1 MIIYF
6 ANRNMEIQGSAS
18 TGLPGGFTIVED
30 TKTEEIETGVAVFE
44 CRVKFDAENRLQL
57 EAMCEAGNY
66 LLRSDG
72 DLNEFYTI
80 IEVEVDTKEQTVYLY
95 AEDAG
100 MDLLNEVCPAYE
112 ATANHDVAWYI
123 KRYTA
128 DSGFEIGINEVPD
141 LVKKLKFAS
150 EQTATERLTEIAEGF
165 GGFEI
170 SYSFAIS
177 GMEVTHKY
185 INIYQERGKDVAD
198 QLRLNQ
204 DIDRITTKKSVANLA
219 TALSCTG
226 GTPKGKKDPITLQG
240 YTYDDG
246 DFYVDGKLLKSRQ
259 AVAQWSRYA
268 WEVAD
273 ASDWQGH
280 HIRQYT
286 YNTASQATLCS
297 KAIKELKKLRQME
310 VNYEVEINNLPE
322 GIRIGDRINIVDDG
336 GKLYLS
342 ARILKLET
350 SICAQKQTATLGE
363 YLLKGSGISAKV
375 EELAEKFAAMAK
387 DRTLYTWIAYAD
399 DAQGNGI
406 SLDPEGKPYLGTAV
420 NQTEEAVDISAPSV
434 FAWSKVQGP
443 KGETG
448 ETGAQGAQGEQGPQ
462 GEPGDTGAQ
471 GPQGETGAQG
481 PQGEKGVD
489 VIATCRYYLLQ
500 ASTLSP
506 PDKPTKKP
514 PGGSW
519 SETEPSYTSGSTNTL
534 YFVDLTIFSDGTW
547 SYSAASKSS
556 AYEAAKE
563 AYNKAQ
569 QVTDTVAGLTK
580 VQEGQVLIDGDKVY
594 LSAAFVK
601 SIFAQDITASGR
613 IKSANYNGAE
623 STPLEN
629 TEGSILKMD
638 DGTFNFA
645 GGKLVYDGTNLV
657 LDGKIKGEA
666 IDIEAG
672 DATGKIRLYSEYVVD
687 EETGAREYPRF
698 EIVAQGDT
706 SESRV
711 VATPP
716 ELNLYSR
723 SVGVNAGIGGV
734 VIGGSYDSETGN
746 YVTAIYLRGVTT
758 ITGGPAEINV
768 GNNSVEITA
777 GQQPDDAS
785 IDPYVQ
791 IGKFGEGVYL
801 LGDIYI
807 NNVRPY
813 YTAGDTVTIER
824 MYCAGGVTGSGT
836 NLYFYIP
843 LAKPLIGVSAVTISN
858 PTKAIITARKVEGGY
873 IAQDA
878 TVSALGTP
886 SCVPYENGVTIAIK
900 ASSAYNTKNNTPVTV
915 TPENLVLKFT

>member
-6 ANRNMEIQGSAS
+6 ANRNMDIQGSAS

-30 TKTEEIETGVAVFE
+30 TKTEEIDTGVAVFE

-204 DIDRITTKKSVANLA
+204 DIGRITTKKSVANLA

-240 YTYDDG
+240 YSYDDG
-246 DFYVDGKLLKSRQ
+246 DFCVDGKLLKSRQ

-273 ASDWQGH
+273 ASDWQGY

-286 YNTASQATLCS
+286 YDTTSQATLCS

-336 GKLYLS
+336 GALYLS

-350 SICAQKQTATLGE
+350 SICDQKQTATLGE

-375 EELAEKFAAMAK
+375 EELAGKFAAMAK

-420 NQTEEAVDISAPSV
+420 NQTEEAVDISAPSL
-434 FAWSKVQGP
+434 FAWAKMQGP

-448 ETGAQGAQGEQGPQ
+448 GTGAQ
-462 GEPGDTGAQ
+462 
-471 GPQGETGAQG
+471 GAQG

-489 VIATCRYYLLQ
+489 VTATCRYYLLQ
-500 ASTLSP
+500 ASNLSAP
-506 PDKPTKKP
+506 SKPTQNP
-514 PGGSW
+514 PGGNW
-519 SETEPSYTSGSTNTL
+519 DDTEPSYTSGSTNTL
-534 YFVDLTIFSDGTW
+534 YFVDLTVFSDGTW
-547 SYSAASKSS
+547 AYSSVSKSS

-569 QVTDTVAGLTK
+569 AVQEVLNGLTVVDANGVTK
-580 VQEGQVLIDGDKVY
+580 IYGGRIDT
-594 LSAAFVK
+594 K
-601 SIFAQDITASGR
+601 SLFAQDITATGTITGAQLIGAILSGNA
-613 IKSANYNGAE
+613 IDIQAVIDATSIGLKTELVDNSYCLVLSAAGGTTKSSITLSRGSLKLVGQSLLELSTDELYINANTITDGNYSKGNYT
-623 STPLEN
+623 SFS
-629 TEGSILKMD
+629 GSVVS
-638 DGTFNFA
+638 DGTVTVTKKFGVCYLN
-645 GGKLVYDGTNLV
+645 GGITLTGAVSGWVTL
-657 LDGKIKGEA
+657 LDSNAVPAPQTGEA
-666 IDIEAG
+666 IIMTLPSWKAPTTNP
-672 DATGKIRLYSEYVVD
+672 ARL
-687 EETGAREYPRF
+687 R
-698 EIVAQGDT
+698 I
-706 SESRV
+706 
-711 VATPP
+711 
-716 ELNLYSR
+716 
-723 SVGVNAGIGGV
+723 
-734 VIGGSYDSETGN
+734 
-746 YVTAIYLRGVTT
+746 
-758 ITGGPAEINV
+758 PA
-768 GNNSVEITA
+768 
-777 GQQPDDAS
+777 
-785 IDPYVQ
+785 
-791 IGKFGEGVYL
+791 
-801 LGDIYI
+801 
-807 NNVRPY
+807 
-813 YTAGDTVTIER
+813 
-824 MYCAGGVTGSGT
+824 AGGLQITRGSANAFWI
-836 NLYFYIP
+836 NLAYP
-843 LAKPLIGVSAVTISN
+843 IG
-858 PTKAIITARKVEGGY
+858 
-873 IAQDA
+873 
-878 TVSALGTP
+878 
-886 SCVPYENGVTIAIK
+886 
-900 ASSAYNTKNNTPVTV
+900 
-915 TPENLVLKFT
+915 

>member
-6 ANRNMEIQGSAS
+6 ANRSMDIQGSAS
-18 TGLPGGFTIVED
+18 TGLPGGFTVVED

-44 CRVKFDAENRLQL
+44 CRIKFSPENRLRL

-170 SYSFAIS
+170 SYSFAIH

-185 INIYQERGKDVAD
+185 INIYQERGQDVAD

-240 YTYDDG
+240 YSYDDG

-286 YNTASQATLCS
+286 YDTTSQATLCS

-336 GKLYLS
+336 GALYLS

-350 SICAQKQTATLGE
+350 SICDQKQTATLGE

-375 EELAEKFAAMAK
+375 EELAEKFAAMA

-448 ETGAQGAQGEQGPQ
+448 ETGAQGAQGEQGPP

-471 GPQGETGAQG
+471 GPQGDPGAQG

-489 VIATCRYYLLQ
+489 VTATCRYYLLQ
-500 ASTLSP
+500 ASNLSAP
-506 PDKPTKKP
+506 SKPTRNP

-519 SETEPSYTSGSTNTL
+519 SKTEPSYTSGSTNTL

-569 QVTDTVAGLTK
+569 AVQEVLNGLTVVDANGVTKVNGGRIDTDTL
-580 VQEGQVLIDGDKVY
+580 
-594 LSAAFVK
+594 
-601 SIFAQDITASGR
+601 FAQDITATGTITGAQLIGAILSGESINIVSERVYDDTDEDGLLYQR
-613 IKSANYNGAE
+613 IYTQTVIKTVQEQNGVDYLLLKQASVTDDYNDNPPVAETTPYRTNIQYGDGSYIKLTNDELFVYTPQITTNYSAKAYTSFSGGVV
-623 STPLEN
+623 S
-629 TEGSILKMD
+629 
-638 DGTFNFA
+638 DGTA
-645 GGKLVYDGTNLV
+645 VVTKKLGMCF
-657 LDGKIKGEA
+657 I
-666 IDIEAG
+666 
-672 DATGKIRLYSEYVVD
+672 
-687 EETGAREYPRF
+687 
-698 EIVAQGDT
+698 
-706 SESRV
+706 
-711 VATPP
+711 
-716 ELNLYSR
+716 
-723 SVGVNAGIGGV
+723 NAGITLNGPV
-734 VIGGSYDSETGN
+734 SSWTTLLDSSKVPGPQN
-746 YVTAIYLRGVTT
+746 GTAIYATLPSWKAPTTNPARLRIPADGGLQ
-758 ITGGPAEINV
+758 ITRGSANAFWINL
-768 GNNSVEITA
+768 A
-777 GQQPDDAS
+777 YP
-785 IDPYVQ
+785 
-791 IGKFGEGVYL
+791 
-801 LGDIYI
+801 I
-807 NNVRPY
+807 N
-813 YTAGDTVTIER
+813 
-824 MYCAGGVTGSGT
+824 
-836 NLYFYIP
+836 
-843 LAKPLIGVSAVTISN
+843 
-858 PTKAIITARKVEGGY
+858 
-873 IAQDA
+873 
-878 TVSALGTP
+878 
-886 SCVPYENGVTIAIK
+886 
-900 ASSAYNTKNNTPVTV
+900 
-915 TPENLVLKFT
+915 

>member
-6 ANRNMEIQGSAS
+6 ANRSMEIQGSAS

-30 TKTEEIETGVAVFE
+30 NKTEEIETGVAVFE
-44 CRVKFDAENRLQL
+44 CRVKFNSENRLRL

-72 DLNEFYTI
+72 DVNEFYTI
-80 IEVEVDTKEQTVYLY
+80 IEVEVDTKGQTVYLY

-112 ATANHDVAWYI
+112 ATENHDVAWYI

-141 LVKKLKFAS
+141 LVKKLKFGS

-170 SYSFAIS
+170 SYSFAIH

-204 DIDRITTKKSVANLA
+204 DINRITTKKSVANLA

-240 YTYDDG
+240 YSYDDG

-268 WEVAD
+268 WEVTD

-286 YNTASQATLCS
+286 YDTTSQATLCS

-336 GKLYLS
+336 GALYLS

-350 SICAQKQTATLGE
+350 SICDQKQTATLGE

-375 EELAEKFAAMAK
+375 EELAEKFAAMA

-420 NQTEEAVDISAPSV
+420 NQTEEVADISDPSV

-448 ETGAQGAQGEQGPQ
+448 
-462 GEPGDTGAQ
+462 D
-471 GPQGETGAQG
+471 TGAQG

-489 VIATCRYYLLQ
+489 VTATCRYYLLQ
-500 ASTLSP
+500 ASNLSAP
-506 PDKPTKKP
+506 SKPTRNP
-514 PGGSW
+514 PGGNW
-519 SETEPSYTSGSTNTL
+519 SKTEPSYTSGSTNTL
-534 YFVDLTIFSDGTW
+534 YFADLTVFSDGTW
-547 SYSAASKSS
+547 AYSSVSKSS

-569 QVTDTVAGLTK
+569 QVTETLNGLTVVDANGVTK
-580 VQEGQVLIDGDKVY
+580 INGGRIDTDS
-594 LSAAFVK
+594 L
-601 SIFAQDITASGR
+601 FAQNITATGTITGAQLIGAILSG
-613 IKSANYNGAE
+613 N
-623 STPLEN
+623 
-629 TEGSILKMD
+629 
-638 DGTFNFA
+638 
-645 GGKLVYDGTNLV
+645 
-657 LDGKIKGEA
+657 A
-666 IDIEAG
+666 IDIQAVI
-672 DATGKIRLYSEYVVD
+672 DATSIGLKTELVDNSYCLVLSASGGTTKGEITLSRGVLKLFGQSLLELATDELYINADTITDAHYSAVTYTSFSGGVLSSGSVTVTKKLGMCCISGTVALSKSISAWTTILSSSKVPTPQHGELVPFEASQWGTSYVRPLRGKITPSGGLQLVY
-687 EETGAREYPRF
+687 G
-698 EIVAQGDT
+698 VA
-706 SESRV
+706 
-711 VATPP
+711 
-716 ELNLYSR
+716 
-723 SVGVNAGIGGV
+723 
-734 VIGGSYDSETGN
+734 GN
-746 YVTAIYLRGVTT
+746 YVF
-758 ITGGPAEINV
+758 NV
-768 GNNSVEITA
+768 SY
-777 GQQPDDAS
+777 P
-785 IDPYVQ
+785 ID
-791 IGKFGEGVYL
+791 
-801 LGDIYI
+801 
-807 NNVRPY
+807 
-813 YTAGDTVTIER
+813 
-824 MYCAGGVTGSGT
+824 
-836 NLYFYIP
+836 
-843 LAKPLIGVSAVTISN
+843 
-858 PTKAIITARKVEGGY
+858 
-873 IAQDA
+873 
-878 TVSALGTP
+878 
-886 SCVPYENGVTIAIK
+886 
-900 ASSAYNTKNNTPVTV
+900 
-915 TPENLVLKFT
+915 

>member
-6 ANRNMEIQGSAS
+6 ANRSMEIQGSAS

-30 TKTEEIETGVAVFE
+30 TKTEEVETGVAVFE
-44 CRVKFDAENRLQL
+44 CRVKFDGENRLQL

-72 DLNEFYTI
+72 DLNEFHTI

-286 YNTASQATLCS
+286 YDTTSQATLCS

-375 EELAEKFAAMAK
+375 EELAEKFAAMA

-399 DAQGNGI
+399 DAQGNGV

-420 NQTEEAVDISAPSV
+420 NQTEEAVDISDPSV

-448 ETGAQGAQGEQGPQ
+448 ETGARGAQGEQGPP

-489 VIATCRYYLLQ
+489 VTATCRYYLLQ
-500 ASTLSP
+500 ASNLDAPDQPTLN
-506 PDKPTKKP
+506 P

-569 QVTDTVAGLTK
+569 QVTDTVDGLTK
-580 VQEGQVLIDGDKVY
+580 IQDGEVLIDGDKVY
-594 LSAAFVK
+594 LSAAFVR
-601 SIFAQDITASGR
+601 SIFAQDITA
-613 IKSANYNGAE
+613 
-623 STPLEN
+623 T
-629 TEGSILKMD
+629 
-638 DGTFNFA
+638 GT
-645 GGKLVYDGTNLV
+645 
-657 LDGKIKGEA
+657 I
-666 IDIEAG
+666 
-672 DATGKIRLYSEYVVD
+672 
-687 EETGAREYPRF
+687 TGARLIGAILSGENIN
-698 EIVAQGDT
+698 IVSERVYDDTDEDGLLYQRIYTQTVIKTVQEQNGVDYLLLKQASVTDDYNDNPPVAATTPHRTNIQYGDGSYIKLTNDELFVYTPQITTNYSAKSYT
-706 SESRV
+706 SFSGGV
-711 VATPP
+711 VSDGTAVVTQK
-716 ELNLYSR
+716 L
-723 SVGVNAGIGGV
+723 GMCFVNAGITLTGPVSGWTTLLDSSKVPGPQNGQPIYATLPSWKAPTTNPARLRIPVDGGLQ
-734 VIGGSYDSETGN
+734 INRGSAN
-746 YVTAIYLRGVTT
+746 AFW
-758 ITGGPAEINV
+758 INL
-768 GNNSVEITA
+768 A
-777 GQQPDDAS
+777 YP
-785 IDPYVQ
+785 
-791 IGKFGEGVYL
+791 
-801 LGDIYI
+801 I
-807 NNVRPY
+807 N
-813 YTAGDTVTIER
+813 
-824 MYCAGGVTGSGT
+824 
-836 NLYFYIP
+836 
-843 LAKPLIGVSAVTISN
+843 
-858 PTKAIITARKVEGGY
+858 
-873 IAQDA
+873 
-878 TVSALGTP
+878 
-886 SCVPYENGVTIAIK
+886 
-900 ASSAYNTKNNTPVTV
+900 
-915 TPENLVLKFT
+915 

>member
-6 ANRNMEIQGSAS
+6 ANRSMEIQGSAS

-44 CRVKFDAENRLQL
+44 CRVKFDGENRLQL
-57 EAMCEAGNY
+57 EAMCEAGHY

-268 WEVAD
+268 WEVTD
-273 ASDWQGH
+273 ASDWQGY

-286 YNTASQATLCS
+286 YDTTSQATLCS

-336 GKLYLS
+336 GALYLS

-350 SICAQKQTATLGE
+350 SICDQKQTATLGE

-375 EELAEKFAAMAK
+375 EELAEKFAAMA

-420 NQTEEAVDISAPSV
+420 NQTEEAVNISDPSV

-448 ETGAQGAQGEQGPQ
+448 ETGAPGAQGEQGPP

-489 VIATCRYYLLQ
+489 VTATCRYYLLQ
-500 ASTLSP
+500 ASSLDA
-506 PDKPTKKP
+506 PDQPALNP

-534 YFVDLTIFSDGTW
+534 YFVDLTVFSDGTW
-547 SYSAASKSS
+547 AYSSVSKSS

-569 QVTDTVAGLTK
+569 AVQEVLNGLTVVDANGVTKVNGGRIDTDTL
-580 VQEGQVLIDGDKVY
+580 
-594 LSAAFVK
+594 
-601 SIFAQDITASGR
+601 FAQDITATGTITGAQLIGAILSGNA
-613 IKSANYNGAE
+613 IDIQAVIDATSIGLKTELVDNSYCLVLSAAGGTTKSSITLSRGSLKLVGQSLLELSTNELYINANTITDGNYSKANY
-623 STPLEN
+623 SSFS
-629 TEGSILKMD
+629 GSVVS
-638 DGTFNFA
+638 DGTVTVTKKLGMCFLN
-645 GGKLVYDGTNLV
+645 GGITLTAAVSGWVTL
-657 LDGKIKGEA
+657 LDSNAVPAPQNGEA
-666 IDIEAG
+666 IIMTLPSWKAPTTNP
-672 DATGKIRLYSEYVVD
+672 ARLRIPADGGLQITRGS
-687 EETGAREYPRF
+687 ANAFWINLAYP
-698 EIVAQGDT
+698 
-706 SESRV
+706 
-711 VATPP
+711 
-716 ELNLYSR
+716 
-723 SVGVNAGIGGV
+723 
-734 VIGGSYDSETGN
+734 
-746 YVTAIYLRGVTT
+746 
-758 ITGGPAEINV
+758 IN
-768 GNNSVEITA
+768 
-777 GQQPDDAS
+777 
-785 IDPYVQ
+785 
-791 IGKFGEGVYL
+791 
-801 LGDIYI
+801 
-807 NNVRPY
+807 
-813 YTAGDTVTIER
+813 
-824 MYCAGGVTGSGT
+824 
-836 NLYFYIP
+836 
-843 LAKPLIGVSAVTISN
+843 
-858 PTKAIITARKVEGGY
+858 
-873 IAQDA
+873 
-878 TVSALGTP
+878 
-886 SCVPYENGVTIAIK
+886 
-900 ASSAYNTKNNTPVTV
+900 
-915 TPENLVLKFT
+915 

>member
-6 ANRNMEIQGSAS
+6 ANRSMEIQGSAS
-18 TGLPGGFTIVED
+18 TGLPGGFTVVED

-44 CRVKFDAENRLQL
+44 CRVKFNSENRLRL

-72 DLNEFYTI
+72 DVNEFYTI

-112 ATANHDVAWYI
+112 ATDNHDVAWYI
-123 KRYTA
+123 RRYTA
-128 DSGFEIGINEVPD
+128 DSGFEIGLNEVPD

-150 EQTATERLTEIAEGF
+150 EQTATERLAEIAEGF

-170 SYSFAIS
+170 SYSFAIH

-204 DIDRITTKKSVANLA
+204 DINRITTKKSVANLA

-240 YTYDDG
+240 YSYDDG

-268 WEVAD
+268 WEVTD

-286 YNTASQATLCS
+286 YDTTSQATLCS

-336 GKLYLS
+336 GALYLS

-350 SICAQKQTATLGE
+350 SICDQKQTTTLGE

-375 EELAEKFAAMAK
+375 EELAEKFAAMA

-406 SLDPEGKPYLGTAV
+406 SLNPEGKPYLGTAV
-420 NQTEEAVDISAPSV
+420 NQTEEVADISDPSV

-448 ETGAQGAQGEQGPQ
+448 ETGAQGAQGEQGPP

-471 GPQGETGAQG
+471 GPQGEPGAQG

-489 VIATCRYYLLQ
+489 VTATCRYYLLQ

-519 SETEPSYTSGSTNTL
+519 SDTEPSYTSGSTNTL
-534 YFVDLTIFSDGTW
+534 YFVDLTVFSDGTW
-547 SYSAASKSS
+547 AYSSVSKSS

-569 QVTDTVAGLTK
+569 QVMDTVDGLTLIQDGK
-580 VQEGQVLIDGDKVY
+580 VVIDGGKVY
-594 LSAAFVK
+594 VDAAFVN
-601 SIFAQDITASGR
+601 SLFAQDITATGTITGAQLIGAILSG
-613 IKSANYNGAE
+613 N
-623 STPLEN
+623 
-629 TEGSILKMD
+629 
-638 DGTFNFA
+638 
-645 GGKLVYDGTNLV
+645 
-657 LDGKIKGEA
+657 A
-666 IDIEAG
+666 IDIQAVI
-672 DATGKIRLYSEYVVD
+672 DATSIGLKTELVDNSYCLVLSASGGTTKGEITLSRGVLKLFGQSLLELATDELYINADTITDAHYSAVTYTSFSGGVLSSGSVTVSKKLGMCCISGTVALSKSISAWTTILSSSKVPAPQHGELVPFEASQWGTTYARPLRGKITPSGGLQLVY
-687 EETGAREYPRF
+687 GA
-698 EIVAQGDT
+698 A
-706 SESRV
+706 
-711 VATPP
+711 
-716 ELNLYSR
+716 
-723 SVGVNAGIGGV
+723 
-734 VIGGSYDSETGN
+734 GN
-746 YVTAIYLRGVTT
+746 YV
-758 ITGGPAEINV
+758 
-768 GNNSVEITA
+768 
-777 GQQPDDAS
+777 
-785 IDPYVQ
+785 
-791 IGKFGEGVYL
+791 F
-801 LGDIYI
+801 
-807 NNVRPY
+807 
-813 YTAGDTVTIER
+813 
-824 MYCAGGVTGSGT
+824 
-836 NLYFYIP
+836 
-843 LAKPLIGVSAVTISN
+843 
-858 PTKAIITARKVEGGY
+858 
-873 IAQDA
+873 
-878 TVSALGTP
+878 
-886 SCVPYENGVTIAIK
+886 TIAYPID
-900 ASSAYNTKNNTPVTV
+900 
-915 TPENLVLKFT
+915 

>member
-1 MIIYF
+1 
-6 ANRNMEIQGSAS
+6 MEIQGSAS
-18 TGLPGGFTIVED
+18 TGLPGGFTVVED

-44 CRVKFDAENRLQL
+44 CRVKFDGENRLQL

-268 WEVAD
+268 WEVTD

-286 YNTASQATLCS
+286 YDTTSQATLCS

-350 SICAQKQTATLGE
+350 SICDQKQTATLGE

-375 EELAEKFAAMAK
+375 EELAEKFAAMA

-399 DAQGNGI
+399 DAQGNGV

-420 NQTEEAVDISAPSV
+420 NQTEEAVDTSDPSV

-448 ETGAQGAQGEQGPQ
+448 ETGARGAQGEQGPP

-471 GPQGETGAQG
+471 GPQGDPGAQG

-489 VIATCRYYLLQ
+489 VTATCRYYLLQ

-506 PDKPTKKP
+506 PNKPTLNP

-534 YFVDLTIFSDGTW
+534 YFVDLTVFSDRTW
-547 SYSAASKSS
+547 AYSSVSKSS

-569 QVTDTVAGLTK
+569 QVTETVDGLTK
-580 VQEGQVLIDGDKVY
+580 IQDGQVLIDGDKVY
-594 LSAAFVK
+594 LSAAFVR
-601 SIFAQDITASGR
+601 SIFAQDITATGTITGAQLIGAILSG
-613 IKSANYNGAE
+613 S
-623 STPLEN
+623 
-629 TEGSILKMD
+629 
-638 DGTFNFA
+638 
-645 GGKLVYDGTNLV
+645 
-657 LDGKIKGEA
+657 A
-666 IDIEAG
+666 IDITASSPSG
-672 DATGKIRLYSEYVVD
+672 TGGASIKTELVDGMDYILTLRSSGGTTRGEITLANGTMDLLAYSKISISTQE
-687 EETGAREYPRF
+687 F
-698 EIVAQGDT
+698 E
-706 SESRV
+706 
-711 VATPP
+711 
-716 ELNLYSR
+716 
-723 SVGVNAGIGGV
+723 VNANSIQFTV
-734 VIGGSYDSETGN
+734 AEGSYC
-746 YVTAIYLRGVTT
+746 
-758 ITGGPAEINV
+758 
-768 GNNSVEITA
+768 
-777 GQQPDDAS
+777 
-785 IDPYVQ
+785 
-791 IGKFGEGVYL
+791 
-801 LGDIYI
+801 
-807 NNVRPY
+807 PY
-813 YTAGDTVTIER
+813 YKAGDTVTITR
-824 MYCAGGVTGSGT
+824 VYCAGGVTGSGT

-878 TVSALGTP
+878 TVRSLGTP
-886 SCVPYENGVTIAIK
+886 SCVPYEGGVTIGIK

-915 TPENLVLKFT
+915 TTENLVLKFT

>member
-1 MIIYF
+1 
-6 ANRNMEIQGSAS
+6 MEIQGSAS

-44 CRVKFDAENRLQL
+44 CRVKFDEENRLQL

-170 SYSFAIS
+170 SYSFAIH

-286 YNTASQATLCS
+286 YDTTSQATLCS

-375 EELAEKFAAMAK
+375 EDLAGKFAAMAK

-399 DAQGNGI
+399 DAQGTGI

-420 NQTEEAVDISAPSV
+420 NQTEKVADISDPSV
-434 FAWSKVQGP
+434 FTWSKV
-443 KGETG
+443 
-448 ETGAQGAQGEQGPQ
+448 
-462 GEPGDTGAQ
+462 
-471 GPQGETGAQG
+471 QG
-481 PQGEKGVD
+481 PQGEKGAD
-489 VIATCRYYLLQ
+489 AIALAITSSAGTIFKN
-500 ASTLSP
+500 ASISTVLTAHVYKGGVELTAAQIAQEGTIKWYK
-506 PDKPTKKP
+506 D
-514 PGGSW
+514 GGS
-519 SETEPSYTSGSTNTL
+519 TAVATGTSI
-534 YFVDLTIFSDGTW
+534 TIGAGDVT
-547 SYSAASKSS
+547 
-556 AYEAAKE
+556 
-563 AYNKAQ
+563 NKA
-569 QVTDTVAGLTK
+569 T
-580 VQEGQVLIDGDKVY
+580 
-594 LSAAFVK
+594 
-601 SIFAQDITASGR
+601 
-613 IKSANYNGAE
+613 
-623 STPLEN
+623 
-629 TEGSILKMD
+629 
-638 DGTFNFA
+638 
-645 GGKLVYDGTNLV
+645 
-657 LDGKIKGEA
+657 
-666 IDIEAG
+666 
-672 DATGKIRLYSEYVVD
+672 
-687 EETGAREYPRF
+687 
-698 EIVAQGDT
+698 
-706 SESRV
+706 
-711 VATPP
+711 
-716 ELNLYSR
+716 
-723 SVGVNAGIGGV
+723 
-734 VIGGSYDSETGN
+734 
-746 YVTAIYLRGVTT
+746 
-758 ITGGPAEINV
+758 
-768 GNNSVEITA
+768 
-777 GQQPDDAS
+777 
-785 IDPYVQ
+785 
-791 IGKFGEGVYL
+791 
-801 LGDIYI
+801 
-807 NNVRPY
+807 
-813 YTAGDTVTIER
+813 
-824 MYCAGGVTGSGT
+824 
-836 NLYFYIP
+836 
-843 LAKPLIGVSAVTISN
+843 
-858 PTKAIITARKVEGGY
+858 Y
-873 IAQDA
+873 IAR
-878 TVSALGTP
+878 LEG
-886 SCVPYENGVTIAIK
+886 
-900 ASSAYNTKNNTPVTV
+900 
-915 TPENLVLKFT
+915 

>member
-6 ANRNMEIQGSAS
+6 ANRSMEIQGSAS

-44 CRVKFDAENRLQL
+44 CRVKFDEENRLQL

-170 SYSFAIS
+170 SYSFAIH

-286 YNTASQATLCS
+286 YDTTSQATLCS
-297 KAIKELKKLRQME
+297 KAIKELQKLRQME

-336 GKLYLS
+336 GALYLS

-350 SICAQKQTATLGE
+350 SICDQKQTATLGE

-375 EELAEKFAAMAK
+375 EELAEKFAAMA

-399 DAQGNGI
+399 DAQGNGV

-420 NQTEEAVDISAPSV
+420 NQTEEAVDTSDPSV

-448 ETGAQGAQGEQGPQ
+448 ETGARGAQGEQGPP

-489 VIATCRYYLLQ
+489 VTVTCRYYLLQ
-500 ASTLSP
+500 ASNLSAP
-506 PDKPTKKP
+506 SKPTRNP

-534 YFVDLTIFSDGTW
+534 YFVDLTVYSDGTW
-547 SYSAASKSS
+547 AYSSVSKSS

-569 QVTDTVAGLTK
+569 QVMDTVDGLTK
-580 VQEGQVLIDGDKVY
+580 IQDGEVLIDGDKVY
-594 LSAAFVK
+594 LSAAFVR
-601 SIFAQDITASGR
+601 SIFAQDITATGTITGAQLIGAILSG
-613 IKSANYNGAE
+613 N
-623 STPLEN
+623 
-629 TEGSILKMD
+629 
-638 DGTFNFA
+638 
-645 GGKLVYDGTNLV
+645 
-657 LDGKIKGEA
+657 A
-666 IDIEAG
+666 IDIQAVI
-672 DATGKIRLYSEYVVD
+672 DATSIGLKTELVD
-687 EETGAREYPRF
+687 NSYCLVLSAAGGTTKSSITLSRGSLKL
-698 EIVAQGDT
+698 VGQSLLSLDT
-706 SESRV
+706 Q
-711 VATPP
+711 
-716 ELNLYSR
+716 ELA
-723 SVGVNAGIGGV
+723 VNANSIQFTV
-734 VIGGSYDSETGN
+734 AEGSYC
-746 YVTAIYLRGVTT
+746 
-758 ITGGPAEINV
+758 
-768 GNNSVEITA
+768 
-777 GQQPDDAS
+777 
-785 IDPYVQ
+785 
-791 IGKFGEGVYL
+791 
-801 LGDIYI
+801 
-807 NNVRPY
+807 PY
-813 YTAGDTVTIER
+813 YKAGDTVTIKR
-824 MYCAGGVTGSGT
+824 VYCAGGVTGSGT

-858 PTKAIITARKVEGGY
+858 PTKAIITARKAEGGY

-878 TVSALGTP
+878 TVSSLGTP

>member
-1 MIIYF
+1 
-6 ANRNMEIQGSAS
+6 MEIQGSAS
-18 TGLPGGFTIVED
+18 TGLPGGYTIVED

-44 CRVKFDAENRLQL
+44 CRIKFSPENRLRL

-170 SYSFAIS
+170 SYSFAIH

-219 TALSCTG
+219 TALACTG

-240 YTYDDG
+240 YSYDDG

-286 YNTASQATLCS
+286 YDTTSQATLCS
-297 KAIKELKKLRQME
+297 KAIKELEKLRQME

-336 GKLYLS
+336 GALYLS

-350 SICAQKQTATLGE
+350 SICDQKQTATLGE

-534 YFVDLTIFSDGTW
+534 YFVDLTVFSDGTW
-547 SYSAASKSS
+547 AYSSVSKSS
-556 AYEAAKE
+556 AYEAAKA
-563 AYNKAQ
+563 AYNKA
-569 QVTDTVAGLTK
+569 TSADTKATAADEKAKAAGTTAQAVQTALAGLTK
-580 VQEGQVLIDGDKVY
+580 IQDGEVLIDGDKVY
-594 LSAAFVK
+594 LSAAFVR
-601 SIFAQDITASGR
+601 SIFAQDITATGTITSAKLIGAILSGENINIVSERVYDDTDEDGLLYQR
-613 IKSANYNGAE
+613 IYTQTVIKTVQEQNGVDYLLLKQASVTDDYNDNPPVAATTPYRTNVQYGDGSYIKLTNEELFVHTPQITTNSSAKSYTSFSGGVV
-623 STPLEN
+623 S
-629 TEGSILKMD
+629 
-638 DGTFNFA
+638 DGTA
-645 GGKLVYDGTNLV
+645 VVTKKLGMCF
-657 LDGKIKGEA
+657 I
-666 IDIEAG
+666 
-672 DATGKIRLYSEYVVD
+672 
-687 EETGAREYPRF
+687 
-698 EIVAQGDT
+698 
-706 SESRV
+706 
-711 VATPP
+711 
-716 ELNLYSR
+716 
-723 SVGVNAGIGGV
+723 NAGITLNGPV
-734 VIGGSYDSETGN
+734 SSWTTLLDSSKVPGPQN
-746 YVTAIYLRGVTT
+746 GTAIYATLPSWKAPTTNPARLRIPADGGLQ
-758 ITGGPAEINV
+758 ITRGSANAFWINL
-768 GNNSVEITA
+768 SY
-777 GQQPDDAS
+777 P
-785 IDPYVQ
+785 
-791 IGKFGEGVYL
+791 
-801 LGDIYI
+801 I
-807 NNVRPY
+807 N
-813 YTAGDTVTIER
+813 
-824 MYCAGGVTGSGT
+824 
-836 NLYFYIP
+836 
-843 LAKPLIGVSAVTISN
+843 
-858 PTKAIITARKVEGGY
+858 
-873 IAQDA
+873 
-878 TVSALGTP
+878 
-886 SCVPYENGVTIAIK
+886 
-900 ASSAYNTKNNTPVTV
+900 
-915 TPENLVLKFT
+915 

>member
-1 MIIYF
+1 M
-6 ANRNMEIQGSAS
+6 
-18 TGLPGGFTIVED
+18 
-30 TKTEEIETGVAVFE
+30 
-44 CRVKFDAENRLQL
+44 
-57 EAMCEAGNY
+57 
-66 LLRSDG
+66 
-72 DLNEFYTI
+72 
-80 IEVEVDTKEQTVYLY
+80 
-95 AEDAG
+95 
-100 MDLLNEVCPAYE
+100 
-112 ATANHDVAWYI
+112 
-123 KRYTA
+123 
-128 DSGFEIGINEVPD
+128 
-141 LVKKLKFAS
+141 FAS
-150 EQTATERLTEIAEGF
+150 VLSA
-165 GGFEI
+165 
-170 SYSFAIS
+170 AIS

-204 DIDRITTKKSVANLA
+204 DIGRITTKKSVANLA

-240 YTYDDG
+240 YSYDDG

-286 YNTASQATLCS
+286 YDTTSQATLCS

-336 GKLYLS
+336 GALYLS

-350 SICAQKQTATLGE
+350 SICDQKQTATLGE

-375 EELAEKFAAMAK
+375 EELAEKFAAMA

-420 NQTEEAVDISAPSV
+420 NQTEEAVDISNPSV

-448 ETGAQGAQGEQGPQ
+448 ETGAQGAQGEQGPP

-489 VIATCRYYLLQ
+489 VTVTCRYYLLQ

-519 SETEPSYTSGSTNTL
+519 SDTEPSYTSGSTNTL
-534 YFVDLTIFSDGTW
+534 YFVDLTVFSDGTW
-547 SYSAASKSS
+547 SYSAVSKSS

-569 QVTDTVAGLTK
+569 QVTDTVDGLTK

-594 LSAAFVK
+594 LSAAFVR
-601 SIFAQDITASGR
+601 SIFAQDITATGTITGAQLIGAILSGESINIVSERVYDDTDEDGLLYQR
-613 IKSANYNGAE
+613 IYTQTVIKTVQEQNGVDYLLLKQASVTDDYNDNPPVAATTPYRTNIQYGDGSYIKLTNDELFVYTPQITTNYSAKSYTSFSGGVV
-623 STPLEN
+623 S
-629 TEGSILKMD
+629 
-638 DGTFNFA
+638 DGTA
-645 GGKLVYDGTNLV
+645 VVTQKLGMCF
-657 LDGKIKGEA
+657 I
-666 IDIEAG
+666 
-672 DATGKIRLYSEYVVD
+672 
-687 EETGAREYPRF
+687 
-698 EIVAQGDT
+698 
-706 SESRV
+706 
-711 VATPP
+711 
-716 ELNLYSR
+716 
-723 SVGVNAGIGGV
+723 NAGITLNGPV
-734 VIGGSYDSETGN
+734 SSWTTLLDSSKVPGPQN
-746 YVTAIYLRGVTT
+746 GTAIYATLPSWKAPTTNPARLRIPADGGLQ
-758 ITGGPAEINV
+758 ITRGSANAFWINL
-768 GNNSVEITA
+768 A
-777 GQQPDDAS
+777 YP
-785 IDPYVQ
+785 
-791 IGKFGEGVYL
+791 
-801 LGDIYI
+801 I
-807 NNVRPY
+807 N
-813 YTAGDTVTIER
+813 
-824 MYCAGGVTGSGT
+824 
-836 NLYFYIP
+836 
-843 LAKPLIGVSAVTISN
+843 
-858 PTKAIITARKVEGGY
+858 
-873 IAQDA
+873 
-878 TVSALGTP
+878 
-886 SCVPYENGVTIAIK
+886 
-900 ASSAYNTKNNTPVTV
+900 
-915 TPENLVLKFT
+915 

>member
-44 CRVKFDAENRLQL
+44 CRVKFDEENRLQL

-240 YTYDDG
+240 YSYDDG

-268 WEVAD
+268 WEVTD

-286 YNTASQATLCS
+286 YDTTSQATLCS

-336 GKLYLS
+336 GALYLS

-350 SICAQKQTATLGE
+350 SICDRKQTATLGE

-375 EELAEKFAAMAK
+375 EELAEKFAAMA

-420 NQTEEAVDISAPSV
+420 NQTEEAVDISDPSV

-448 ETGAQGAQGEQGPQ
+448 ETGARGAQGEQGPP

-489 VIATCRYYLLQ
+489 VTATCRYYLLQ

-506 PDKPTKKP
+506 PNKPTLNP

-534 YFVDLTIFSDGTW
+534 YFVDLTVFSDRTW
-547 SYSAASKSS
+547 AYSSVSKSS

-569 QVTDTVAGLTK
+569 QVTDTVDGLTK
-580 VQEGQVLIDGDKVY
+580 VQAGKVLIDGDKVY
-594 LSAAFVK
+594 LSAAFVR
-601 SIFAQDITASGR
+601 SIFAQDITATGTITGAQLIGAILSGENINIVSERVYDDTDEDGLLYQR
-613 IKSANYNGAE
+613 IYTQTVIKTVQEQNGVDYLLLKQASVTDDYNDNPPVAATTPYRTNIQYGDGSYIKLTNDELFVYTPQITTNYSAKSYT
-623 STPLEN
+623 S
-629 TEGSILKMD
+629 
-638 DGTFNFA
+638 FA
-645 GGKLVYDGTNLV
+645 GGVVSDGT
-657 LDGKIKGEA
+657 A
-666 IDIEAG
+666 
-672 DATGKIRLYSEYVVD
+672 VV
-687 EETGAREYPRF
+687 TQKLGMCF
-698 EIVAQGDT
+698 I
-706 SESRV
+706 
-711 VATPP
+711 
-716 ELNLYSR
+716 
-723 SVGVNAGIGGV
+723 NAGITLTGPVSGWTTLLDSSKVPGPQNGQPIYATLPSWKAPTTNPARLRIPVDGGLQ
-734 VIGGSYDSETGN
+734 INRGSAN
-746 YVTAIYLRGVTT
+746 AFW
-758 ITGGPAEINV
+758 INL
-768 GNNSVEITA
+768 A
-777 GQQPDDAS
+777 YP
-785 IDPYVQ
+785 
-791 IGKFGEGVYL
+791 
-801 LGDIYI
+801 I
-807 NNVRPY
+807 N
-813 YTAGDTVTIER
+813 
-824 MYCAGGVTGSGT
+824 
-836 NLYFYIP
+836 
-843 LAKPLIGVSAVTISN
+843 
-858 PTKAIITARKVEGGY
+858 
-873 IAQDA
+873 
-878 TVSALGTP
+878 
-886 SCVPYENGVTIAIK
+886 
-900 ASSAYNTKNNTPVTV
+900 
-915 TPENLVLKFT
+915 

>member
-6 ANRNMEIQGSAS
+6 ANRSMEIQGSAS
-18 TGLPGGFTIVED
+18 TGLPGGFTVVED

-44 CRVKFDAENRLQL
+44 CRVKFDSENRLQL

-240 YTYDDG
+240 YSYDDG

-268 WEVAD
+268 WEVVD

-286 YNTASQATLCS
+286 YDTTSQATLCS

-336 GKLYLS
+336 GALYLS

-350 SICAQKQTATLGE
+350 SICDQKQTATLGE

-375 EELAEKFAAMAK
+375 EELAGKFAAMAK

-420 NQTEEAVDISAPSV
+420 NQTEEAVDISDPSV

-448 ETGAQGAQGEQGPQ
+448 ETGAQGAQGEQGPP

-471 GPQGETGAQG
+471 GPQGEPGAQG

-534 YFVDLTIFSDGTW
+534 YFVDLTVFSDGTW
-547 SYSAASKSS
+547 AYSSVSKSS

-569 QVTDTVAGLTK
+569 QVTDMLNGLTVVDASGVTK
-580 VQEGQVLIDGDKVY
+580 VNGGRIDT
-594 LSAAFVK
+594 K
-601 SIFAQDITASGR
+601 SLFAQDITATGTITGAQLIGAILSG
-613 IKSANYNGAE
+613 N
-623 STPLEN
+623 
-629 TEGSILKMD
+629 
-638 DGTFNFA
+638 
-645 GGKLVYDGTNLV
+645 
-657 LDGKIKGEA
+657 A
-666 IDIEAG
+666 IDIQAVI
-672 DATGKIRLYSEYVVD
+672 DATSIGLKTELVD
-687 EETGAREYPRF
+687 NSYCLVLSAAGGTTKSS
-698 EIVAQGDT
+698 IT
-706 SESRV
+706 LSRGSLKLV
-711 VATPP
+711 GQSLLSLNTQ
-716 ELNLYSR
+716 ELA
-723 SVGVNAGIGGV
+723 VNANSIQFTV
-734 VIGGSYDSETGN
+734 AEGSYC
-746 YVTAIYLRGVTT
+746 
-758 ITGGPAEINV
+758 
-768 GNNSVEITA
+768 
-777 GQQPDDAS
+777 
-785 IDPYVQ
+785 
-791 IGKFGEGVYL
+791 
-801 LGDIYI
+801 
-807 NNVRPY
+807 PY
-813 YTAGDTVTIER
+813 YKAGDTVTITR
-824 MYCAGGVTGSGT
+824 VYCAGGVTGSGT

-878 TVSALGTP
+878 TVRSLGTP
-886 SCVPYENGVTIAIK
+886 SCVPYENGVTIGIK
-900 ASSAYNTKNNTPVTV
+900 ATSAYSTKNNTPVTV

>member
-6 ANRNMEIQGSAS
+6 ANRSMEIQGSAS

-44 CRVKFDAENRLQL
+44 CRVKFNSENRLRL

-72 DLNEFYTI
+72 DVNEFYTI
-80 IEVEVDTKEQTVYLY
+80 IEVEVDTKDQTVYLY

-112 ATANHDVAWYI
+112 ATDNHDVAWYI
-123 KRYTA
+123 RRYTA

-141 LVKKLKFAS
+141 LVKKLKFDS
-150 EQTATERLTEIAEGF
+150 EQTVTERLTEIAEGF

-170 SYSFAIS
+170 SYSFAIH

-185 INIYQERGKDVAD
+185 INIYQERGKVVAD

-240 YTYDDG
+240 YSYDDG

-259 AVAQWSRYA
+259 AVTQWSRYA

-286 YNTASQATLCS
+286 YDTTSQATLCS

-336 GKLYLS
+336 GALYLS

-350 SICAQKQTATLGE
+350 SICDQKQTATLGE

-375 EELAEKFAAMAK
+375 EELAGKFAAMAK

-399 DAQGNGI
+399 DAQGSGI

-420 NQTEEAVDISAPSV
+420 NQTEEAVDISDPSV

-448 ETGAQGAQGEQGPQ
+448 ETGAQGAQGEQGPP

-471 GPQGETGAQG
+471 GPQGEPGAQG

-489 VIATCRYYLLQ
+489 VTATCRYYLLQ
-500 ASTLSP
+500 ASTLSAP
-506 PDKPTKKP
+506 SKPTQNP
-514 PGGSW
+514 PSGSW

-534 YFVDLTIFSDGTW
+534 YFVDLTVFSDGTW
-547 SYSAASKSS
+547 SYSAVSKSS

-569 QVTDTVAGLTK
+569 AAQTALNGLTK
-580 VQEGQVLIDGDKVY
+580 IQDGQVLIDSGKLYVDTE
-594 LSAAFVK
+594 FVN
-601 SIFAQDITASGR
+601 SLFAKDITAIGTITGAKLIGAILSG
-613 IKSANYNGAE
+613 N
-623 STPLEN
+623 
-629 TEGSILKMD
+629 
-638 DGTFNFA
+638 
-645 GGKLVYDGTNLV
+645 
-657 LDGKIKGEA
+657 A
-666 IDIEAG
+666 IDIQAVIDATSIGLKTELVDNSYCLVLSTAAGTTKSNITLSRGSLKLVGQSLLSLDTQELAVNANSIQFAVAEGSYCPYYKAG
-672 DATGKIRLYSEYVVD
+672 DKLSGKWK
-687 EETGAREYPRF
+687 
-698 EIVAQGDT
+698 
-706 SESRV
+706 
-711 VATPP
+711 
-716 ELNLYSR
+716 
-723 SVGVNAGIGGV
+723 GG
-734 VIGGSYDSETGN
+734 G
-746 YVTAIYLRGVTT
+746 YVT
-758 ITGGPAEINV
+758 
-768 GNNSVEITA
+768 TA
-777 GQQPDDAS
+777 KKE
-785 IDPYVQ
+785 VV
-791 IGKFGEGVYL
+791 F
-801 LGDIYI
+801 
-807 NNVRPY
+807 
-813 YTAGDTVTIER
+813 TV
-824 MYCAGGVTGSGT
+824 
-836 NLYFYIP
+836 P
-843 LAKPLIGVSAVTISN
+843 LAKPIVGNPTITVAASLIIRQASKYTHGSASSTKVTPKSYEVERGIGDAICITCVMSDLTNAVNNDACAVSADLTITFS
-858 PTKAIITARKVEGGY
+858 
-873 IAQDA
+873 
-878 TVSALGTP
+878 
-886 SCVPYENGVTIAIK
+886 
-900 ASSAYNTKNNTPVTV
+900 
-915 TPENLVLKFT
+915 

>member
-6 ANRNMEIQGSAS
+6 ANRSMEIQGSAS

-44 CRVKFDAENRLQL
+44 CRVKFDEENRLQL

-286 YNTASQATLCS
+286 YDTTSQATLCS

-375 EELAEKFAAMAK
+375 EELAEKFAAMA

-399 DAQGNGI
+399 DDQGNGI

-420 NQTEEAVDISAPSV
+420 NQTEEAVDISDPSV

-448 ETGAQGAQGEQGPQ
+448 ETGAQGAQGEQGPP

-489 VIATCRYYLLQ
+489 VTVTCRYYLLQ
-500 ASTLSP
+500 ASNLSAP
-506 PDKPTKKP
+506 SKPTRNP

-534 YFVDLTIFSDGTW
+534 YFVDLTVFSDGTW

-569 QVTDTVAGLTK
+569 QVTDTLNGLTK
-580 VQEGQVLIDGDKVY
+580 IQDGEVLIDGDKVY

-601 SIFAQDITASGR
+601 SIFAQDITATGTITGAQLIGAILSGENINIVSER
-613 IKSANYNGAE
+613 VYDDTDEDGLLYQRIYTQTVIKTVQEQNGVDYLLLKQASVTDDYNDNPPVAANTPYRTNVQYGDGSYIKLTNEELFVHTPQITTNSSIKSYT
-623 STPLEN
+623 SFS
-629 TEGSILKMD
+629 GSVVS
-638 DGTFNFA
+638 DGTLTVTKKLGMCFLN
-645 GGKLVYDGTNLV
+645 GGITLTAAASGWVTL
-657 LDGKIKGEA
+657 LDSSAVPAPQNGEA
-666 IDIEAG
+666 IIMTLPSWKAPTTNP
-672 DATGKIRLYSEYVVD
+672 ARLRILADGGLQITRGS
-687 EETGAREYPRF
+687 ANAFWINLAYP
-698 EIVAQGDT
+698 
-706 SESRV
+706 
-711 VATPP
+711 
-716 ELNLYSR
+716 
-723 SVGVNAGIGGV
+723 
-734 VIGGSYDSETGN
+734 
-746 YVTAIYLRGVTT
+746 
-758 ITGGPAEINV
+758 IN
-768 GNNSVEITA
+768 
-777 GQQPDDAS
+777 
-785 IDPYVQ
+785 
-791 IGKFGEGVYL
+791 
-801 LGDIYI
+801 
-807 NNVRPY
+807 
-813 YTAGDTVTIER
+813 
-824 MYCAGGVTGSGT
+824 
-836 NLYFYIP
+836 
-843 LAKPLIGVSAVTISN
+843 
-858 PTKAIITARKVEGGY
+858 
-873 IAQDA
+873 
-878 TVSALGTP
+878 
-886 SCVPYENGVTIAIK
+886 
-900 ASSAYNTKNNTPVTV
+900 
-915 TPENLVLKFT
+915 

>member
-1 MIIYF
+1 
-6 ANRNMEIQGSAS
+6 MEIQGSAS
-18 TGLPGGFTIVED
+18 TGLPGGFTVVED

-44 CRVKFDAENRLQL
+44 CRVKFDSENRLQL

-72 DLNEFYTI
+72 DTNEFYTI

-100 MDLLNEVCPAYE
+100 MDLLNEVCPVYE

-170 SYSFAIS
+170 SYSFAIH

-240 YTYDDG
+240 YSYDDG

-268 WEVAD
+268 WEVTD

-286 YNTASQATLCS
+286 YNTTSQATLCS

-336 GKLYLS
+336 GALYLS

-350 SICAQKQTATLGE
+350 SICDQKQTATLGE

-375 EELAEKFAAMAK
+375 EELAEKFAAMA

-420 NQTEEAVDISAPSV
+420 NQTEEVADISDPSV

-448 ETGAQGAQGEQGPQ
+448 ETGAQGAQGEQGPP

-471 GPQGETGAQG
+471 GPQGEPGAQG

-489 VIATCRYYLLQ
+489 VTATCRYYLLQ
-500 ASTLSP
+500 ASNLSAP
-506 PDKPTKKP
+506 SKPTRNP
-514 PGGSW
+514 PGGNW
-519 SETEPSYTSGSTNTL
+519 SKTEPSYTSGSTNTL
-534 YFVDLTIFSDGTW
+534 YFADLTVFSDGTW
-547 SYSAASKSS
+547 AYSSVSKSS

-569 QVTDTVAGLTK
+569 QVTETLNGLTVVDANGVTK
-580 VQEGQVLIDGDKVY
+580 INGGRIDTDS
-594 LSAAFVK
+594 L
-601 SIFAQDITASGR
+601 FAQNITATGTITGAKLIGAVLSGGSIDISGTFDGYTGASEGYIRTLGDESGSPQLILGMGENR
-613 IKSANYNGAE
+613 IKITDDAME
-623 STPLEN
+623 S
-629 TEGSILKMD
+629 I
-638 DGTFNFA
+638 
-645 GGKLVYDGTNLV
+645 V
-657 LDGKIKGEA
+657 LDGPMIYIGAPGEES
-666 IDIEAG
+666 D
-672 DATGKIRLYSEYVVD
+672 TTVYNLWV
-687 EETGAREYPRF
+687 
-698 EIVAQGDT
+698 QGDVSADGKHNTYT
-706 SESRV
+706 SFS
-711 VATPP
+711 
-716 ELNLYSR
+716 
-723 SVGVNAGIGGV
+723 GGV
-734 VIGGSYDSETGN
+734 LSSGS
-746 YVTAIYLRGVTT
+746 
-758 ITGGPAEINV
+758 
-768 GNNSVEITA
+768 
-777 GQQPDDAS
+777 
-785 IDPYVQ
+785 
-791 IGKFGEGVYL
+791 
-801 LGDIYI
+801 
-807 NNVRPY
+807 
-813 YTAGDTVTIER
+813 
-824 MYCAGGVTGSGT
+824 
-836 NLYFYIP
+836 
-843 LAKPLIGVSAVTISN
+843 
-858 PTKAIITARKVEGGY
+858 
-873 IAQDA
+873 
-878 TVSALGTP
+878 
-886 SCVPYENGVTIAIK
+886 
-900 ASSAYNTKNNTPVTV
+900 VTV
-915 TPENLVLKFT
+915 TKKLGMCCISGTLTLSKSISAWTTILSGSKVPAPQHGELVPFEASQWGTSYARPLRGKVTPDGGLQLVYGAAGSYVINISYPID

>member
-6 ANRNMEIQGSAS
+6 ANRSMEIQGSAS

-44 CRVKFDAENRLQL
+44 CRVKFDGENRLQL

-170 SYSFAIS
+170 SYSFAIH

-286 YNTASQATLCS
+286 YDTTSQATLCS
-297 KAIKELKKLRQME
+297 KAIKELQKLRQME

-336 GKLYLS
+336 GALYLS

-350 SICAQKQTATLGE
+350 SICDQKQTATLGE

-375 EELAEKFAAMAK
+375 EELAEKFAAMA

-399 DAQGNGI
+399 DDQGNGI

-420 NQTEEAVDISAPSV
+420 NQTEEAVDISDPSV

-448 ETGAQGAQGEQGPQ
+448 EAGAQGAQGEQGPP

-471 GPQGETGAQG
+471 GPQGEPGAQG

-489 VIATCRYYLLQ
+489 VTATCRYYLLQ
-500 ASTLSP
+500 ASNLSAP
-506 PDKPTKKP
+506 SKPTQNP
-514 PGGSW
+514 PGGNW
-519 SETEPSYTSGSTNTL
+519 DDTEPSYTSGSTNTL
-534 YFVDLTIFSDGTW
+534 YFVDLTVFSDGTW
-547 SYSAASKSS
+547 AYSSVSKSS

-569 QVTDTVAGLTK
+569 QVTDTVDGLTK
-580 VQEGQVLIDGDKVY
+580 VQNEQVLIDGDKVY
-594 LSAAFVK
+594 LSAAFVR
-601 SIFAQDITASGR
+601 SIFAQDITATGTITGAQLIGAILSGGA
-613 IKSANYNGAE
+613 INIEGAFQGYTGTEKGYLKTEGNGDGIPHLILGMGSASITLEPNGMNDVVVDGSDIYIGAPGKTSSTSVYDLYINGELSGDAKYNTYDSFAGSITSAGSITVTKKFGMCFINGSVTLSAAVSGWVTILDSNKVPGAE
-623 STPLEN
+623 N
-629 TEGSILKMD
+629 
-638 DGTFNFA
+638 
-645 GGKLVYDGTNLV
+645 
-657 LDGKIKGEA
+657 GEA
-666 IDIEAG
+666 IIMTLPSWKAPTTNP
-672 DATGKIRLYSEYVVD
+672 ARLRIPADGGLQITRGS
-687 EETGAREYPRF
+687 ANAFWINLAYP
-698 EIVAQGDT
+698 
-706 SESRV
+706 
-711 VATPP
+711 
-716 ELNLYSR
+716 
-723 SVGVNAGIGGV
+723 
-734 VIGGSYDSETGN
+734 
-746 YVTAIYLRGVTT
+746 
-758 ITGGPAEINV
+758 IN
-768 GNNSVEITA
+768 
-777 GQQPDDAS
+777 
-785 IDPYVQ
+785 
-791 IGKFGEGVYL
+791 
-801 LGDIYI
+801 
-807 NNVRPY
+807 
-813 YTAGDTVTIER
+813 
-824 MYCAGGVTGSGT
+824 
-836 NLYFYIP
+836 
-843 LAKPLIGVSAVTISN
+843 
-858 PTKAIITARKVEGGY
+858 
-873 IAQDA
+873 
-878 TVSALGTP
+878 
-886 SCVPYENGVTIAIK
+886 
-900 ASSAYNTKNNTPVTV
+900 
-915 TPENLVLKFT
+915 

>member
-6 ANRNMEIQGSAS
+6 ANRSMEIQGSAS

-44 CRVKFDAENRLQL
+44 CRVKFNSENRLRL

-72 DLNEFYTI
+72 DVNEFYAI
-80 IEVEVDTKEQTVYLY
+80 IEVEVDTKDQTVYLY

-112 ATANHDVAWYI
+112 ATDNHDVAWYI
-123 KRYTA
+123 RRYTA

-150 EQTATERLTEIAEGF
+150 EQTVTERLTEIAEGF

-170 SYSFAIS
+170 SYSFAIH

-286 YNTASQATLCS
+286 YDTTSQATLCS

-336 GKLYLS
+336 GALYLS

-350 SICAQKQTATLGE
+350 SICDQKQTATLGE

-375 EELAEKFAAMAK
+375 EELAGKFAAMAK

-399 DAQGNGI
+399 DAQGSGI

-420 NQTEEAVDISAPSV
+420 NQTEEAVDISDPSV

-448 ETGAQGAQGEQGPQ
+448 ETGAQGAQGEQGPP

-471 GPQGETGAQG
+471 GPQGEPGAQG

-489 VIATCRYYLLQ
+489 VTATCRYYLLQ
-500 ASTLSP
+500 ASTLSAP
-506 PDKPTKKP
+506 SKPTQNP
-514 PGGSW
+514 PSGSW

-534 YFVDLTIFSDGTW
+534 YFVDLTVFSDGTW
-547 SYSAASKSS
+547 SYSAVSKSS

-569 QVTDTVAGLTK
+569 AAQTALNGLTK
-580 VQEGQVLIDGDKVY
+580 IQDGQVLIDSGKLYVDTE
-594 LSAAFVK
+594 FVN
-601 SIFAQDITASGR
+601 SLFAKDITAIGTITGAKLIGAILSG
-613 IKSANYNGAE
+613 N
-623 STPLEN
+623 
-629 TEGSILKMD
+629 
-638 DGTFNFA
+638 
-645 GGKLVYDGTNLV
+645 
-657 LDGKIKGEA
+657 A
-666 IDIEAG
+666 IDIQAVIDATSIGLKTELVDNSYCLVLSTAAGTTKSNITLSRGSLKLVGQSLLSLDTQELAVNANSIQFAVAEGSYCPYYKAG
-672 DATGKIRLYSEYVVD
+672 DKLSGKWK
-687 EETGAREYPRF
+687 
-698 EIVAQGDT
+698 
-706 SESRV
+706 
-711 VATPP
+711 
-716 ELNLYSR
+716 
-723 SVGVNAGIGGV
+723 GG
-734 VIGGSYDSETGN
+734 G
-746 YVTAIYLRGVTT
+746 YVT
-758 ITGGPAEINV
+758 
-768 GNNSVEITA
+768 TA
-777 GQQPDDAS
+777 KKE
-785 IDPYVQ
+785 VV
-791 IGKFGEGVYL
+791 F
-801 LGDIYI
+801 
-807 NNVRPY
+807 
-813 YTAGDTVTIER
+813 TV
-824 MYCAGGVTGSGT
+824 
-836 NLYFYIP
+836 P
-843 LAKPLIGVSAVTISN
+843 LAKPIVGNPTITVAASLIIRQASKYTHGSASSTKVTPKSYEVERGIGDAICITCVMSDLTNAVNNDACAVSADLTITFS
-858 PTKAIITARKVEGGY
+858 
-873 IAQDA
+873 
-878 TVSALGTP
+878 
-886 SCVPYENGVTIAIK
+886 
-900 ASSAYNTKNNTPVTV
+900 
-915 TPENLVLKFT
+915 